1 MIRVSR
7 AGESDL
13 PGLLDVQREA
23 FARVAEEVGFPAD
36 EMPPVQETLD
46 DLRRLAEQGWLFWK
60 ATDGDAIVG
69 TVRGV
74 EQNGVVEIGRLAVA
88 SAYVRGGVATAL
100 MRDLEQA
107 FPDAVAFTL
116 FTGHNAEAPLALYD
130 RLGYGYVGDQVLP
143 NGYRLVWLEK
153 RV

>member
-1 MIRVSR
+1 VIRISR

-13 PGLLDVQREA
+13 PGLLDVQHEA
-23 FARVAEEVGFPAD
+23 FARVADEVGFPAD

-46 DLRRLAEQGWLFWK
+46 DLRHLADQGWRFWK
-60 ATDGDAIVG
+60 ATDGEAIVG
-69 TVRGV
+69 TVRAV
-74 EQNGVVEIGRLAVA
+74 EHSGAVEIGRLAVA
-88 SAYVRGGVATAL
+88 SAYVRRGVATAL
-100 MRDLEQA
+100 MISLEQG

-130 RLGYGYVGDQVLP
+130 RLGYAHVRDEVLP
-143 NGYRLVWLEK
+143 NGYTLVWLEK

>member
-1 MIRVSR
+1 
-7 AGESDL
+7 
-13 PGLLDVQREA
+13 
-23 FARVAEEVGFPAD
+23 VGFPA
-36 EMPPVQETLD
+36 EELPPVQETIE
-46 DLRRLAEQGWLFWK
+46 DLRRLAEQGWRFWK

-69 TVRGV
+69 TVRGI

-88 SAYVRGGVATAL
+88 SAYVRRGVATAL
-100 MRDLEQA
+100 MRSLEQG
-107 FPDAVAFTL
+107 FPDASAFTL

-130 RLGYGYVGDQVLP
+130 RLGYGHVGDEVLP